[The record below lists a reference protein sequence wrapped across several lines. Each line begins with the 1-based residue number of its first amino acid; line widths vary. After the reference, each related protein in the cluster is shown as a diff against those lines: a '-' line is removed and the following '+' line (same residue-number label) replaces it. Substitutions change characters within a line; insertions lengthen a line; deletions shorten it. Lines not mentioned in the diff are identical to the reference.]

1 MTLIIFYM
9 WQLRQLALAYT
20 IRKFQGE
27 IQIQVPLGQVQY
39 VFHYFMLSFFR
50 KLKEYEREKW
60 QWRPKERP
68 SRIICIFLITRSMI
82 CQKVYY
88 MFSVESNLYKIAFL
102 LCSRVSVRDQN
113 NKRNFN
119 FDIYVRIWIF
129 NLHD

>member
-9 WQLRQLALAYT
+9 RQLRQLALAHT

-60 QWRPKERP
+60 Q
-68 SRIICIFLITRSMI
+68 
-82 CQKVYY
+82 
-88 MFSVESNLYKIAFL
+88 
-102 LCSRVSVRDQN
+102 
-113 NKRNFN
+113 
-119 FDIYVRIWIF
+119 
-129 NLHD
+129 